1 MKPII
6 SFVAISLFVYSS
18 CSDNGFNNVSPPT
31 IQEQYKGVVYPLKPV
46 SRSLSSFETDWENEI
61 SVELNSGD
69 TVNLPWANL
78 TQSSLPIDFG
88 HDIKKEDGWKLILH
102 TFADNN
108 EIQDSGVNYMLFH
121 NYRTGFLKVFYYL
134 LPGHNWPTNMGF
146 WSFKIHVDNEYL
158 NHQNELAIPMDYNF
172 IGDWISTTACVDES
186 ISFQTGWNGF
196 QIQLAYDDAINI
208 SNSILVIKPKTAT
221 VSKNLMFGEFNSE
234 SSGTLI
240 THGSK
245 NDIQDLPSDVAVVFG
260 KSAEEIV
267 ENYFNDSS
275 NSRTVLTTLAA
286 GVGNAIIK
294 WGANKLF
301 NKLTAGFSKPT
312 TTITDLSF
320 STKTNGNLTGINV
333 TPYPAPSGYFQ
344 ANISYSNL
352 GTHLGVWNLASAPT
366 IYIDPLADRTSDYF
380 NGREYNYRFRGITG
394 YNYDLRINPDLEPY
408 LIKHWVDIDVVRYIN
423 KEDSL
428 LLNPVAN
435 FDYGTLGHPNY
446 GILFS
451 GNRPLTYIYQGD
463 ANGKNKIVEED
474 MRAIVYAREGLY
486 DKYGYSPTTISVPNE
501 AMYLAGDLK
510 YPMKDTYLKF
520 NLFLVTEFEGKRDTT
535 LHTRTFVPKVEWD
548 PVLYNQYGN
557 YSQHEILP
565 KLEIMEE
572 NDSTLLTK

>member
-1 MKPII
+1 M
-6 SFVAISLFVYSS
+6 
-18 CSDNGFNNVSPPT
+18 
-31 IQEQYKGVVYPLKPV
+31 
-46 SRSLSSFETDWENEI
+46 
-61 SVELNSGD
+61 
-69 TVNLPWANL
+69 
-78 TQSSLPIDFG
+78 
-88 HDIKKEDGWKLILH
+88 
-102 TFADNN
+102 
-108 EIQDSGVNYMLFH
+108 
-121 NYRTGFLKVFYYL
+121 
-134 LPGHNWPTNMGF
+134 
-146 WSFKIHVDNEYL
+146 
-158 NHQNELAIPMDYNF
+158 
-172 IGDWISTTACVDES
+172 
-186 ISFQTGWNGF
+186 
-196 QIQLAYDDAINI
+196 
-208 SNSILVIKPKTAT
+208 
-221 VSKNLMFGEFNSE
+221 
-234 SSGTLI
+234 
-240 THGSK
+240 
-245 NDIQDLPSDVAVVFG
+245 PSDVAVVFG